1 MRAVPWWSVD
11 LSNTFYH
18 GKAALTMTTNEIA
31 AAVQAGQADRLELW
45 EAVRRFAHDRAYR
58 WCRAMDGRAG
68 MVLEDYIQ
76 VAFLALLDALEG
88 WDPAAGAF
96 LTWYSLKLKGA
107 FTEAVGMRTQRD
119 KRDPIHHALSL
130 DAPFMDSESGES
142 LTFADILED
151 PAASE
156 EIAGIAERDFQD
168 RRRMAVRRAVDSL
181 QEQQRQAV
189 VLRYCYGLSL
199 DQTAARMSTSRAA
212 VRVAEHKGLRLLR
225 HPMNSRELR
234 IYY

>member
-1 MRAVPWWSVD
+1 
-11 LSNTFYH
+11 
-18 GKAALTMTTNEIA
+18 MTTNEIA

-199 DQTAARMSTSRAA
+199 DQTAARMGTTRATA
-212 VRVAEHKGLRLLR
+212 MTAEQKGLRLLR

-234 IYY
+234 IYI

>member
-1 MRAVPWWSVD
+1 MA
-11 LSNTFYH
+11 
-18 GKAALTMTTNEIA
+18 
-31 AAVQAGQADRLELW
+31 ELW

-130 DAPFMDSESGES
+130 DAPFMDARAGRVYFCGYSGG
-142 LTFADILED
+142 
-151 PAASE
+151 P
-156 EIAGIAERDFQD
+156 
-168 RRRMAVRRAVDSL
+168 RR
-181 QEQQRQAV
+181 Q
-189 VLRYCYGLSL
+189 
-199 DQTAARMSTSRAA
+199 
-212 VRVAEHKGLRLLR
+212 
-225 HPMNSRELR
+225 
-234 IYY
+234 